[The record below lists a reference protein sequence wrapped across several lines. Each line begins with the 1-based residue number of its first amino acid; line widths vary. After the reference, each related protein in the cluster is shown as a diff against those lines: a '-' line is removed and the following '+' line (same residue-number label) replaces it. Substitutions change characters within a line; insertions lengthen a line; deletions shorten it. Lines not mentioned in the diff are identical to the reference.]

1 MGFFSSKSDFPW
13 LTLSSIEQFNHFF
26 ESEQAF
32 FVFKHS
38 TRCSISS
45 MVMNSFEQTYQ
56 VDEDITS
63 LFLDLLNHRD
73 VSNYIAEKTGVYHQS
88 PQIILLQNKEVLYH
102 ASHEQI
108 NAKKIVTSYEKF

>member
-13 LTLSSIEQFNHFF
+13 LNLTSIEQFNQFF

-45 MVMNSFEQTYQ
+45 MAQSNFERNYQ
-56 VDEDITS
+56 LDDEITP

-88 PQIILLQNKEVLYH
+88 PQIILLKNKEVIYH

-108 NAKKIVTSYEKF
+108 NADKIITSYEKF